1 MLSAQIVNWRTHL
14 KFPDEAKL
22 TPEARDMI
30 ERLLCD
36 VEHRLGTRS
45 VQEIKVGASLCH
57 AFLNEGLPVAFQPL
71 RS

>member
-1 MLSAQIVNWRTHL
+1 MPFAIFAQIVNWRTHL

-45 VQEIKVGASLCH
+45 VQEIKVSGRL
-57 AFLNEGLPVAFQPL
+57 GLVMCCFEMGSQGT
-71 RS
+71 